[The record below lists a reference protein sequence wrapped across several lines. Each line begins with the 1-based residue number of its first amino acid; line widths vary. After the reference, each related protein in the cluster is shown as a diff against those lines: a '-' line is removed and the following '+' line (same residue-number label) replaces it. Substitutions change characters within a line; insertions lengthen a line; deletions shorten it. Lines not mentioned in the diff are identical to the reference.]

1 MTPRISFFYDHLI
14 PPGPYQTVLERSGGD
29 LQSERLIQKILF
41 LAVSRAIFANIA
53 ESTLQTE
60 FARRALNN
68 DPTLLDTLKTAQPD
82 ISTIIRQTLDRT
94 LLGLTSALQ

>member
-1 MTPRISFFYDHLI
+1 MTPRPSFFYDHLI

-41 LAVSRAIFANIA
+41 LAVSRAIFANIT
-53 ESTLQTE
+53 EPTLQAE